1 MRLRKFGA
9 SARRSKIDSQRYLF
23 EPFFLPLARPVDA
36 SLLYALAYVLLWLG
50 VTAFLYRNRIVIKI

>member
-9 SARRSKIDSQRYLF
+9 SARRSKIDSQRYVF
-23 EPFFLPLARPVDA
+23 EHFFLPLARPVDA